1 MRSKCT
7 SARWTRVY
15 SRVMIIDFQH
25 HFLPLELAARHGF
38 KPGERGNLLEGGVP
52 KLTVHQKL
60 YDIDAQIQDMNV
72 AGIDLAVLSWRVY
85 SVSNGGDSPSGPS
98 RKRSP
103 TDRTAQSLRLGFW

>member
-7 SARWTRVY
+7 SARRTRVY

-38 KPGERGNLLEGGVP
+38 KPGESGNLLEGGVP

-60 YDIDAQIQDMNV
+60 YDLDAQSRDMDV
-72 AGIDLAVLSWRVY
+72 SGIDVAVFSCNL
-85 SVSNGGDSPSGPS
+85 GCDG
-98 RKRSP
+98 
-103 TDRTAQSLRLGFW
+103 SLEDCRLINDAAAEWQRGRPARFA

>member
-1 MRSKCT
+1 MRSKFTSACT

-60 YDIDAQIQDMNV
+60 YDIDAQLGDMDV
-72 AGIDLAVLSWRVY
+72 AGGYFPALSSHLR
-85 SVSNGGDSPSGPS
+85 SGCPPAECALVNS
-98 RKRSP
+98 
-103 TDRTAQSLRLGFW
+103 

>member
-1 MRSKCT
+1 MRSKFTSACT

-60 YDIDAQIQDMNV
+60 YDIDAQIQDMDV
-72 AGIDLAVLSWRVY
+72 AGIDLEVLSCNLGR
-85 SVSNGGDSPSGPS
+85 GG
-98 RKRSP
+98 
-103 TDRTAQSLRLGFW
+103 SLGGCGMIHRNAAG